1 MTAYINLAEYC
12 HTFFAI
18 SVIALILIGA
28 YIIAA
33 AVTMRLSPV
42 YVTCSVVLTAAV
54 FIVLQSMADV
64 SLCANEADPRFSF
77 PAVILKDVPWIMVAL
92 VIVVIFAAEVL
103 CLVAVNRAGRDKLSP
118 GSVKESLDALPD
130 GVCFFSEDGRILLS
144 NRRMQH
150 ISSDIT
156 GIGILNG
163 EKLWRCI
170 EEKSVKTD
178 VSDGLVIFTSDSKVW
193 NVRRSEIEAEGNR
206 INEIVALDVTEQY
219 ELRRELEERNE
230 RLNSVNERLRIFS
243 RDMSRL
249 TAEKELLD
257 AKIKVHDD
265 LGRSL
270 LAFRAYLTA
279 EPPKRDRSKLLP
291 LWRYVISVMKKETV
305 PSEEW
310 DAIEKTAESLHIQIE
325 INGDLPAGL
334 ADLPVNQFG
343 DLPAGLADLP
353 AGLADLPVSGEV
365 RSAIMAAIRECL
377 TNTARH
383 ARGDRLFVLIKCG
396 AEQGADHA
404 STSGSSSASGTA
416 PCDDAP
422 HGIRIEITNNGRA
435 PLVPIQEAGGL
446 SNLRHM
452 VEREGGIMT
461 IESSPQFLLR
471 LDFKS

>member
-178 VSDGLVIFTSDSKVW
+178 VSDGLVILTSDSKVW

-279 EPPKRDRSKLLP
+279 EPSKRDRSKLLP
-291 LWRYVISVMKKETV
+291 LWRYVISVMKKETA

-334 ADLPVNQFG
+334 ADLPV
-343 DLPAGLADLP
+343 
-353 AGLADLPVSGEV
+353 SGEV

-383 ARGDRLFVLIKCG
+383 AGGDRLFILIKCG
-396 AEQGADHA
+396 A
-404 STSGSSSASGTA
+404 
-416 PCDDAP
+416 DAP

-452 VEREGGIMT
+452 VERAGGIMT

>member
-18 SVIALILIGA
+18 SAIVLILGAA

-33 AVTMRLSPV
+33 AVAMRLSRG
-42 YVTCSVVLTAAV
+42 YAACSVVLAAAV
-54 FIVLQSMADV
+54 FIILQSMADV
-64 SLCANEADPRFSF
+64 SLCANEADPRFSL
-77 PAVILKDVPWIMVAL
+77 PAVILKDVPWIIVAL
-92 VIVVIFAAEVL
+92 VMVVIFAAEVL

-178 VSDGLVIFTSDSKVW
+178 VSDGLVILTSDSKVW

-279 EPPKRDRSKLLP
+279 EPSKRDRSKLLP
-291 LWRYVISVMKKETV
+291 LWRYVISVMKKETA

-334 ADLPVNQFG
+334 ADLPV
-343 DLPAGLADLP
+343 
-353 AGLADLPVSGEV
+353 SGEV

-383 ARGDRLFVLIKCG
+383 AGGDRLFVLIKCG

-452 VEREGGIMT
+452 VERAGGIMT

>member
-18 SVIALILIGA
+18 SAIVLILGAA

-33 AVTMRLSPV
+33 AVAMRLSRG
-42 YVTCSVVLTAAV
+42 YATCSVVLAAAV
-54 FIVLQSMADV
+54 FIILQSMADV
-64 SLCANEADPRFSF
+64 SLCANEVDPRFSL
-77 PAVILKDVPWIMVAL
+77 PAVILKDVPWIIVAL
-92 VIVVIFAAEVL
+92 VMVVIFAAEVL

-178 VSDGLVIFTSDSKVW
+178 VSDGLVILTSDSKVW

-279 EPPKRDRSKLLP
+279 EPSKRDRSKLLP
-291 LWRYVISVMKKETV
+291 LWRYVISVMKKETA

-325 INGDLPAGL
+325 ING
-334 ADLPVNQFG
+334 
-343 DLPAGLADLP
+343 DLP

-416 PCDDAP
+416 PCADAP
-422 HGIRIEITNNGRA
+422 HGIRVEITNNGRM
-435 PLVPIQEAGGL
+435 PLTPVQEAGGL

-452 VEREGGIMT
+452 VERAGGNMT

>member
-18 SVIALILIGA
+18 SAIVLILGAA

-33 AVTMRLSPV
+33 AVAMRLSRG
-42 YVTCSVVLTAAV
+42 YAACSVVLAAAV
-54 FIVLQSMADV
+54 FIILQSMADV
-64 SLCANEADPRFSF
+64 SLCANEADPRFSL
-77 PAVILKDVPWIMVAL
+77 PAVILKDVPWIIVAL
-92 VIVVIFAAEVL
+92 VMVVIFAAEVL

-178 VSDGLVIFTSDSKVW
+178 VSDGLVILTSDSKVW

-279 EPPKRDRSKLLP
+279 EPSKRDRSKLLP
-291 LWRYVISVMKKETV
+291 LWRYVISVMKKETA

-353 AGLADLPVSGEV
+353 VSGAA

-383 ARGDRLFVLIKCG
+383 AGGDRLFVLIKCG
-396 AEQGADHA
+396 VEQGADHA
-404 STSGSSSASGTA
+404 STSGNPSASGTA
-416 PCDDAP
+416 PCADAP
-422 HGIRIEITNNGRA
+422 HGIRVEITNNGRM
-435 PLVPIQEAGGL
+435 PLTPVQEAGGL
-446 SNLRHM
+446 SNLRRM
-452 VEREGGIMT
+452 VERAGGNMT

-471 LDFKS
+471 LDFKF

>member
-18 SVIALILIGA
+18 SAIVLILGAA

-33 AVTMRLSPV
+33 AVAMRLSRG
-42 YVTCSVVLTAAV
+42 YATCSVVLAAAV
-54 FIVLQSMADV
+54 FIILQSMADV
-64 SLCANEADPRFSF
+64 SLCANEADPRFSL
-77 PAVILKDVPWIMVAL
+77 PAVILKDVPWIIVAL

-178 VSDGLVIFTSDSKVW
+178 VSDGLVILTSDSKVW

-279 EPPKRDRSKLLP
+279 EPSKRDRSKLLP
-291 LWRYVISVMKKETV
+291 LWRYVISVMKKETA

-343 DLPAGLADLP
+343 DLP

-404 STSGSSSASGTA
+404 STSGNPSASGTA
-416 PCDDAP
+416 PCADAP
-422 HGIRIEITNNGRA
+422 HGIRVEITNNGRA

-452 VEREGGIMT
+452 VERAGGIMT

>member
-18 SVIALILIGA
+18 SAIVLILGAA

-33 AVTMRLSPV
+33 AVAMRLSRG
-42 YVTCSVVLTAAV
+42 YVTCSVVLAAAV
-54 FIVLQSMADV
+54 FIILQSMADV
-64 SLCANEADPRFSF
+64 SLCANEADPRFSL

-92 VIVVIFAAEVL
+92 VMVVIFAAEVL

-178 VSDGLVIFTSDSKVW
+178 VSDGLVILTSDSKVW

-279 EPPKRDRSKLLP
+279 EPSKRDRSKLLP
-291 LWRYVISVMKKETV
+291 LWRYVISVMKKETA

-325 INGDLPAGL
+325 ING
-334 ADLPVNQFG
+334 
-343 DLPAGLADLP
+343 DLP

-404 STSGSSSASGTA
+404 STSGSPSASGTA

-422 HGIRIEITNNGRA
+422 HGIRVEITNNGRV
-435 PLVPIQEAGGL
+435 PLTPVQEAGGL
-446 SNLRHM
+446 SNLRRM
-452 VEREGGIMT
+452 VERAGGIMT

>member
-18 SVIALILIGA
+18 SAIVLILGAA

-33 AVTMRLSPV
+33 AVAMRLSRG
-42 YVTCSVVLTAAV
+42 YATCSVVLAAAV
-54 FIVLQSMADV
+54 FIILQSMADV
-64 SLCANEADPRFSF
+64 SLCANEADPRFSL
-77 PAVILKDVPWIMVAL
+77 PAVILKDVPWIIVAL
-92 VIVVIFAAEVL
+92 VMVVIFAAEVL

-279 EPPKRDRSKLLP
+279 EPSKRDRSKLLP
-291 LWRYVISVMKKETV
+291 LWRYVISVMKKETSQ
-305 PSEEW
+305 SEEW
-310 DAIEKTAESLHIQIE
+310 DAIDKTAESLNIKIE
-325 INGDLPAGL
+325 FTVDLHAGL
-334 ADLPVNQFG
+334 AGLPVNQFG

-353 AGLADLPVSGEV
+353 VSGAA

-383 ARGDRLFVLIKCG
+383 AGGDRLFVLIKCG
-396 AEQGADHA
+396 VEQGADHA
-404 STSGSSSASGTA
+404 STSGNPSASGTA
-416 PCDDAP
+416 PCADAP
-422 HGIRIEITNNGRA
+422 HGIRVEITNNGRM
-435 PLVPIQEAGGL
+435 PLTPVQEAGGL
-446 SNLRHM
+446 SNLRRM
-452 VEREGGIMT
+452 VERAGGNMT

-471 LDFKS
+471 LDFKF

>member
-18 SVIALILIGA
+18 SAIVLILGAA

-33 AVTMRLSPV
+33 AVAMRLSRG
-42 YVTCSVVLTAAV
+42 YATCSVVLAAAV
-54 FIVLQSMADV
+54 FIILQSMADV
-64 SLCANEADPRFSF
+64 SLCANEVDPRFSL
-77 PAVILKDVPWIMVAL
+77 PAVILKDVPWIIVAL
-92 VIVVIFAAEVL
+92 VMVVIFAAEVL

-178 VSDGLVIFTSDSKVW
+178 VSDGLVILTSDSKVW

-279 EPPKRDRSKLLP
+279 EPSKRDRSKLLP

-325 INGDLPAGL
+325 ING
-334 ADLPVNQFG
+334 
-343 DLPAGLADLP
+343 DLP

-404 STSGSSSASGTA
+404 STSGSPSASGTA

-452 VEREGGIMT
+452 VERAGGIMT

>member
-1 MTAYINLAEYC
+1 
-12 HTFFAI
+12 
-18 SVIALILIGA
+18 
-28 YIIAA
+28 
-33 AVTMRLSPV
+33 
-42 YVTCSVVLTAAV
+42 
-54 FIVLQSMADV
+54 
-64 SLCANEADPRFSF
+64 
-77 PAVILKDVPWIMVAL
+77 
-92 VIVVIFAAEVL
+92 
-103 CLVAVNRAGRDKLSP
+103 
-118 GSVKESLDALPD
+118 
-130 GVCFFSEDGRILLS
+130 
-144 NRRMQH
+144 MQH

-178 VSDGLVIFTSDSKVW
+178 VSDGLVILTSDSKVW

-279 EPPKRDRSKLLP
+279 EPSKRDRSKLLP
-291 LWRYVISVMKKETV
+291 LWRYVISVMKKETA

-325 INGDLPAGL
+325 ING
-334 ADLPVNQFG
+334 
-343 DLPAGLADLP
+343 DLP

>member
-18 SVIALILIGA
+18 SAIVLILGAA

-33 AVTMRLSPV
+33 AATMRLSRG
-42 YVTCSVVLTAAV
+42 YVTCSVVLAAAV
-54 FIVLQSMADV
+54 FIILQSMADV
-64 SLCANEADPRFSF
+64 SLCANEADPRFSL
-77 PAVILKDVPWIMVAL
+77 PAVILKDVPWIIVAL
-92 VIVVIFAAEVL
+92 VMVVIFAAEVL
-103 CLVAVNRAGRDKLSP
+103 CLVEVDRAGRDKLSP

-170 EEKSVKTD
+170 EEKSVKMD

-279 EPPKRDRSKLLP
+279 EPSKRDRSKLLP
-291 LWRYVISVMKKETV
+291 LWRYVISVMKKETA

-334 ADLPVNQFG
+334 ADLPV
-343 DLPAGLADLP
+343 
-353 AGLADLPVSGEV
+353 SGAA

-383 ARGDRLFVLIKCG
+383 AGGDRLFVLIKCG
-396 AEQGADHA
+396 VEQGADHA
-404 STSGSSSASGTA
+404 STSGNPSASGTA
-416 PCDDAP
+416 PCADAP
-422 HGIRIEITNNGRA
+422 HGIRVEITNNGRM
-435 PLVPIQEAGGL
+435 PLTPVQEAGGL

-452 VEREGGIMT
+452 VERAGGNMT

>member
-1 MTAYINLAEYC
+1 MNAYISLPEYC

-178 VSDGLVIFTSDSKVW
+178 VSDGLVILTSDSKVW

-279 EPPKRDRSKLLP
+279 EPSKRDRSKLLP

-334 ADLPVNQFG
+334 ADLPV
-343 DLPAGLADLP
+343 
-353 AGLADLPVSGEV
+353 SGEV

-396 AEQGADHA
+396 A
-404 STSGSSSASGTA
+404 
-416 PCDDAP
+416 DAP

-452 VEREGGIMT
+452 VERAGGIMT

>member
-18 SVIALILIGA
+18 SAIVLILGAA

-33 AVTMRLSPV
+33 AVAMRLSRG
-42 YVTCSVVLTAAV
+42 YAACSVVLAAAV
-54 FIVLQSMADV
+54 FIILQSMADV
-64 SLCANEADPRFSF
+64 SLCANEADPRFSL
-77 PAVILKDVPWIMVAL
+77 PAVILKDVPWIIVAL
-92 VIVVIFAAEVL
+92 VMVVIFAAEVL

-178 VSDGLVIFTSDSKVW
+178 VSDGLVILTSDSKVW

-279 EPPKRDRSKLLP
+279 EPSKRDRNKLLP
-291 LWRYVISVMKKETV
+291 LWRYVISVMKKETA

-325 INGDLPAGL
+325 ING
-334 ADLPVNQFG
+334 
-343 DLPAGLADLP
+343 DLP

-452 VEREGGIMT
+452 VERAGGIMT

>member
-18 SVIALILIGA
+18 SAIVLILGAA

-33 AVTMRLSPV
+33 AVAMRLSRG
-42 YVTCSVVLTAAV
+42 YATCSVVLAAAV
-54 FIVLQSMADV
+54 FIILQSMADV
-64 SLCANEADPRFSF
+64 SLCANEVDPRFSL
-77 PAVILKDVPWIMVAL
+77 PAVILKDVPWIIVAL
-92 VIVVIFAAEVL
+92 VMVVIFAAEVL
-103 CLVAVNRAGRDKLSP
+103 CGGAVNRAGRDKLSP

-178 VSDGLVIFTSDSKVW
+178 VSDGLVILTSDSKVW

-279 EPPKRDRSKLLP
+279 EPSKRDRNKLLP
-291 LWRYVISVMKKETV
+291 LWRYVISVMKKETA

-325 INGDLPAGL
+325 ING
-334 ADLPVNQFG
+334 
-343 DLPAGLADLP
+343 DLP

-452 VEREGGIMT
+452 VERAGGIMT

>member
-18 SVIALILIGA
+18 SAIVLILGAA

-33 AVTMRLSPV
+33 AVAMRLSRG
-42 YVTCSVVLTAAV
+42 YAACSVVLAAAV
-54 FIVLQSMADV
+54 FIILQSMADV
-64 SLCANEADPRFSF
+64 SLCANEVDPRFSL
-77 PAVILKDVPWIMVAL
+77 PAVILKDVPWIIVAL
-92 VIVVIFAAEVL
+92 VMVVIFAAEVL

-178 VSDGLVIFTSDSKVW
+178 VSDGLVILTSDSKVW

-279 EPPKRDRSKLLP
+279 EPSKRDRNKLLP
-291 LWRYVISVMKKETV
+291 LWRYVISVMKKETA

-325 INGDLPAGL
+325 INGDLP
-334 ADLPVNQFG
+334 D
-343 DLPAGLADLP
+343 
-353 AGLADLPVSGEV
+353 GLADLPVSGEV

>member
-18 SVIALILIGA
+18 SAIVLILGAA

-33 AVTMRLSPV
+33 AATMRLSRG
-42 YVTCSVVLTAAV
+42 YVTCSVVLAAAV
-54 FIVLQSMADV
+54 FIILQSMADV
-64 SLCANEADPRFSF
+64 SLCANEADPRFSL
-77 PAVILKDVPWIMVAL
+77 PAVILKDVPWIIVAL
-92 VIVVIFAAEVL
+92 VMVVIFAAEVL
-103 CLVAVNRAGRDKLSP
+103 CLVEVDRAGRDKLSP

-170 EEKSVKTD
+170 EEKSVKMD

-279 EPPKRDRSKLLP
+279 EPSKRDRSKLLP
-291 LWRYVISVMKKETV
+291 LWRYVISVMKKETA

-325 INGDLPAGL
+325 INGDLPAG
-334 ADLPVNQFG
+334 
-343 DLPAGLADLP
+343 PAG
-353 AGLADLPVSGEV
+353 LPVSGAA

-383 ARGDRLFVLIKCG
+383 AGGDRLFVLIKCG
-396 AEQGADHA
+396 VEQGADHA
-404 STSGSSSASGTA
+404 STSGNPSASGTA
-416 PCDDAP
+416 PCADAP
-422 HGIRIEITNNGRA
+422 HGIRVEITNNGRM
-435 PLVPIQEAGGL
+435 PLTPVQEAGGL

-452 VEREGGIMT
+452 VERAGGNMT

-471 LDFKS
+471 LEFKS

>member
-18 SVIALILIGA
+18 SAIVLILGAA

-33 AVTMRLSPV
+33 AATMRLSRG
-42 YVTCSVVLTAAV
+42 YVTCSVVLAAAV
-54 FIVLQSMADV
+54 FIILQSMADV
-64 SLCANEADPRFSF
+64 SLCANEADPRFSL
-77 PAVILKDVPWIMVAL
+77 PAVILKDVPWIIVAL
-92 VIVVIFAAEVL
+92 VMVVIFAAEVL

-178 VSDGLVIFTSDSKVW
+178 VSDGLVILTSDSKVW

-279 EPPKRDRSKLLP
+279 EPSKRDRSKLLP

-325 INGDLPAGL
+325 ING
-334 ADLPVNQFG
+334 
-343 DLPAGLADLP
+343 DLP

-452 VEREGGIMT
+452 VERAGGIMT

>member
-18 SVIALILIGA
+18 SAIVLILGAA

-33 AVTMRLSPV
+33 AVAMRLSRG
-42 YVTCSVVLTAAV
+42 YAACSVVLAAAV
-54 FIVLQSMADV
+54 FIILQSMADV
-64 SLCANEADPRFSF
+64 SLCANEADPRFSL
-77 PAVILKDVPWIMVAL
+77 PAVILKDVPWIIVAL

-178 VSDGLVIFTSDSKVW
+178 VSDGLVILTSDSKVW

-279 EPPKRDRSKLLP
+279 EPSKRDRSKLLP
-291 LWRYVISVMKKETV
+291 LWRYVISVMKKETA

-334 ADLPVNQFG
+334 ADLPV
-343 DLPAGLADLP
+343 
-353 AGLADLPVSGEV
+353 SGEV
-365 RSAIMAAIRECL
+365 RSAIMAAIRECM

-452 VEREGGIMT
+452 VERAGGIMT
-461 IESSPQFLLR
+461 IEGSPQFLLR

>member
-18 SVIALILIGA
+18 SAIVLILGAA

-33 AVTMRLSPV
+33 AVAMRLSRG
-42 YVTCSVVLTAAV
+42 YAACSVVLAAAV
-54 FIVLQSMADV
+54 FIILQSMADV
-64 SLCANEADPRFSF
+64 SLCANEADPRFSL
-77 PAVILKDVPWIMVAL
+77 PAVILKDVPWIIVAL
-92 VIVVIFAAEVL
+92 VMVVIFAAEVL

-178 VSDGLVIFTSDSKVW
+178 VSDGLVILTSDSKVW

-279 EPPKRDRSKLLP
+279 EPSKRDRNKLLP
-291 LWRYVISVMKKETV
+291 LWRYVISVMKKETA

-334 ADLPVNQFG
+334 ADLPV
-343 DLPAGLADLP
+343 
-353 AGLADLPVSGEV
+353 SGEV

-383 ARGDRLFVLIKCG
+383 AGGDRLFVLIKCG
-396 AEQGADHA
+396 A
-404 STSGSSSASGTA
+404 
-416 PCDDAP
+416 DAP

-452 VEREGGIMT
+452 VERAGGIMT

>member
-18 SVIALILIGA
+18 SAIVLILGAA

-33 AVTMRLSPV
+33 AATMRLSRG
-42 YVTCSVVLTAAV
+42 YVTCSVVLAAAV
-54 FIVLQSMADV
+54 FIILQSMADV
-64 SLCANEADPRFSF
+64 SLCANEADPRFSLS
-77 PAVILKDVPWIMVAL
+77 AVILKDVPWIIVAL
-92 VIVVIFAAEVL
+92 VMVVIFAAEVL
-103 CLVAVNRAGRDKLSP
+103 CLVEVDRAGRDKLSP

-279 EPPKRDRSKLLP
+279 EPSKRDRSKLLP
-291 LWRYVISVMKKETV
+291 LWRYVISVMKKETA

-325 INGDLPAGL
+325 ING
-334 ADLPVNQFG
+334 
-343 DLPAGLADLP
+343 DLP

-396 AEQGADHA
+396 A
-404 STSGSSSASGTA
+404 
-416 PCDDAP
+416 DAP

-452 VEREGGIMT
+452 VERAGGIMT

>member
-18 SVIALILIGA
+18 SAIVLILGAA

-33 AVTMRLSPV
+33 AVAMRLSRG
-42 YVTCSVVLTAAV
+42 YATCSVVLAAAV
-54 FIVLQSMADV
+54 FIILQSMADV
-64 SLCANEADPRFSF
+64 SLCANEADPRFSL
-77 PAVILKDVPWIMVAL
+77 PAVILKDVPWIIVAL
-92 VIVVIFAAEVL
+92 VMVVIFAAEVL
-103 CLVAVNRAGRDKLSP
+103 CLVAVNRAGRVKLSP

-178 VSDGLVIFTSDSKVW
+178 VSDGLVILTSDSKVW

-279 EPPKRDRSKLLP
+279 EPSKRDRSKLLP
-291 LWRYVISVMKKETV
+291 LWRYVISVMKKETA

-325 INGDLPAGL
+325 ING
-334 ADLPVNQFG
+334 
-343 DLPAGLADLP
+343 DLP

-396 AEQGADHA
+396 A
-404 STSGSSSASGTA
+404 
-416 PCDDAP
+416 DAP
-422 HGIRIEITNNGRA
+422 HGIRIEITNNGRM
-435 PLVPIQEAGGL
+435 PLTPVQEAGGL
-446 SNLRHM
+446 SNLRRM
-452 VEREGGIMT
+452 VERAGGNMT

>member
-1 MTAYINLAEYC
+1 MNAYISLPEYC

-178 VSDGLVIFTSDSKVW
+178 VSDGLVILTSDSKVW
-193 NVRRSEIEAEGNR
+193 NVRRGEIEAEGNR

-279 EPPKRDRSKLLP
+279 EPSKRDRSKLLP

-334 ADLPVNQFG
+334 ADLPV
-343 DLPAGLADLP
+343 
-353 AGLADLPVSGEV
+353 SGEV

-396 AEQGADHA
+396 A
-404 STSGSSSASGTA
+404 
-416 PCDDAP
+416 DAP

-435 PLVPIQEAGGL
+435 PLVPIQESGGL

>member
-18 SVIALILIGA
+18 SAIVLILGAA

-33 AVTMRLSPV
+33 AVAMRLSRG
-42 YVTCSVVLTAAV
+42 YAACSVVLAAAV
-54 FIVLQSMADV
+54 FIILQSMADV
-64 SLCANEADPRFSF
+64 SLCANEVDPRFSL
-77 PAVILKDVPWIMVAL
+77 PAVILKDVPWIIVAL
-92 VIVVIFAAEVL
+92 VMVVIFAAEVL

-279 EPPKRDRSKLLP
+279 EPSKRDRSKLLP
-291 LWRYVISVMKKETV
+291 LWRYVISVMKKETA

-325 INGDLPAGL
+325 ING
-334 ADLPVNQFG
+334 
-343 DLPAGLADLP
+343 DLP

-396 AEQGADHA
+396 A
-404 STSGSSSASGTA
+404 
-416 PCDDAP
+416 DAP
-422 HGIRIEITNNGRA
+422 HGIRIEITNNGRM
-435 PLVPIQEAGGL
+435 PLTPVQEAGGL

-452 VEREGGIMT
+452 VERAGGNMT

>member
-18 SVIALILIGA
+18 SAIVLILGAA

-33 AVTMRLSPV
+33 AVAMRLSRG
-42 YVTCSVVLTAAV
+42 YAACSVVLAAAV
-54 FIVLQSMADV
+54 FIILQSMADV

-77 PAVILKDVPWIMVAL
+77 PAVILKDVPWIIVAL
-92 VIVVIFAAEVL
+92 VMVVIFAAEVL

-178 VSDGLVIFTSDSKVW
+178 VSDGLVILTSDSKVW

-279 EPPKRDRSKLLP
+279 EPSKRDRSKLLP
-291 LWRYVISVMKKETV
+291 LWRYVISVMKKETA

-334 ADLPVNQFG
+334 AG
-343 DLPAGLADLP
+343 
-353 AGLADLPVSGEV
+353 LPVSGEV

-396 AEQGADHA
+396 A
-404 STSGSSSASGTA
+404 
-416 PCDDAP
+416 DAP

-452 VEREGGIMT
+452 VERAGGIMT

>member
-18 SVIALILIGA
+18 SAIVLILGAA

-33 AVTMRLSPV
+33 AATMRLSRG
-42 YVTCSVVLTAAV
+42 YVTCSVVLAAAV
-54 FIVLQSMADV
+54 FIILQSMADV
-64 SLCANEADPRFSF
+64 SLCANEADPRFSLS
-77 PAVILKDVPWIMVAL
+77 AVILKDVPWIIVAL
-92 VIVVIFAAEVL
+92 VMVVIFAAEVL
-103 CLVAVNRAGRDKLSP
+103 CLVEVDRAGRDKLSP

-130 GVCFFSEDGRILLS
+130 GVCFFSEEGRILLS

-279 EPPKRDRSKLLP
+279 EPSKRDRSKLLP
-291 LWRYVISVMKKETV
+291 LWRYVISVMKKETSQ
-305 PSEEW
+305 SEEW
-310 DAIEKTAESLHIQIE
+310 DAIDKTAESLHIQIE

-334 ADLPVNQFG
+334 ADLPV
-343 DLPAGLADLP
+343 
-353 AGLADLPVSGEV
+353 SGAA

-396 AEQGADHA
+396 VEQGADHA
-404 STSGSSSASGTA
+404 STSGNPSASGTA

-435 PLVPIQEAGGL
+435 PLTPVQEAGGL
-446 SNLRHM
+446 SNLRRM
-452 VEREGGIMT
+452 VERAGGIMT

>member
-18 SVIALILIGA
+18 SAIVLILGAA

-33 AVTMRLSPV
+33 AVAMRLSRG
-42 YVTCSVVLTAAV
+42 YATCSVVLAAAV
-54 FIVLQSMADV
+54 FIILQSMADV
-64 SLCANEADPRFSF
+64 SLCANEADPRFSL

-178 VSDGLVIFTSDSKVW
+178 VSDGLVILTSDSKVW

-279 EPPKRDRSKLLP
+279 EPSKRDRSKLLP
-291 LWRYVISVMKKETV
+291 LWRYVISVMKKETA

-325 INGDLPAGL
+325 ING
-334 ADLPVNQFG
+334 
-343 DLPAGLADLP
+343 DLP

>member
-1 MTAYINLAEYC
+1 MNAYISLPEYC

-178 VSDGLVIFTSDSKVW
+178 VSDGLVILTSDSKVW

-279 EPPKRDRSKLLP
+279 EPSKRDRSKLLP

-334 ADLPVNQFG
+334 ADLPV
-343 DLPAGLADLP
+343 
-353 AGLADLPVSGEV
+353 SGEV

-383 ARGDRLFVLIKCG
+383 ARGDRLFVLIKCD

>member
-18 SVIALILIGA
+18 SAIVLILGAA

-33 AVTMRLSPV
+33 AVTMRLSRG
-42 YVTCSVVLTAAV
+42 YVTCSVVLAAAV
-54 FIVLQSMADV
+54 FIILQSMADV
-64 SLCANEADPRFSF
+64 SLCANEVDPRFSL
-77 PAVILKDVPWIMVAL
+77 PAVILKDVPWIIVAL

-170 EEKSVKTD
+170 EEKSVNTD

-193 NVRRSEIEAEGNR
+193 NVRRGEIEAEGNR
-206 INEIVALDVTEQY
+206 INESVALDVTEQY

-279 EPPKRDRSKLLP
+279 EPSKRDRSKLLP
-291 LWRYVISVMKKETV
+291 LWRYVISVMKKETA

-334 ADLPVNQFG
+334 ADLPV
-343 DLPAGLADLP
+343 
-353 AGLADLPVSGEV
+353 SGEV

-383 ARGDRLFVLIKCG
+383 AGGDRLFVLIKCG
-396 AEQGADHA
+396 A
-404 STSGSSSASGTA
+404 
-416 PCDDAP
+416 DAP

-452 VEREGGIMT
+452 VERAGGNMT

>member
-18 SVIALILIGA
+18 SAIVLILGAA

-33 AVTMRLSPV
+33 AVAMRLSRG
-42 YVTCSVVLTAAV
+42 YAACSVVLAAAV
-54 FIVLQSMADV
+54 FIILQSMADV
-64 SLCANEADPRFSF
+64 SLCANEADPRFSL
-77 PAVILKDVPWIMVAL
+77 PAVILKDVPWIIVAL
-92 VIVVIFAAEVL
+92 VMVVIFAAEVL

-178 VSDGLVIFTSDSKVW
+178 VSDGLVILTSDSKVW

-279 EPPKRDRSKLLP
+279 EPSKRDRSKLLP
-291 LWRYVISVMKKETV
+291 LWRYVISVMKKETA

-325 INGDLPAGL
+325 ING
-334 ADLPVNQFG
+334 
-343 DLPAGLADLP
+343 DLP

-452 VEREGGIMT
+452 VERAGGIMT

>member
-18 SVIALILIGA
+18 SAIVLILGAA

-33 AVTMRLSPV
+33 AATMRLSRG
-42 YVTCSVVLTAAV
+42 YVTCSVVLAAAV
-54 FIVLQSMADV
+54 FIILQSMADV
-64 SLCANEADPRFSF
+64 SLCANEADPRFSL
-77 PAVILKDVPWIMVAL
+77 PAVILKDVPWIIVAL
-92 VIVVIFAAEVL
+92 VMVVIFAAEVL
-103 CLVAVNRAGRDKLSP
+103 CLVEVDRAGRDKLSP

-178 VSDGLVIFTSDSKVW
+178 VSDGLVILTSDSKVW

-279 EPPKRDRSKLLP
+279 EPSKRDRSKLLP
-291 LWRYVISVMKKETV
+291 LWRYVISVMKKETA

-334 ADLPVNQFG
+334 ADLPV
-343 DLPAGLADLP
+343 
-353 AGLADLPVSGEV
+353 SGAA

-383 ARGDRLFVLIKCG
+383 AGGDRLFVLIKCG
-396 AEQGADHA
+396 VEQGADHA
-404 STSGSSSASGTA
+404 STSGNPSASGTA

-452 VEREGGIMT
+452 VERAGGIMT

>member
-18 SVIALILIGA
+18 SAIVLILGAA

-33 AVTMRLSPV
+33 AVAMRLSRG
-42 YVTCSVVLTAAV
+42 YATCSVVLAAAV
-54 FIVLQSMADV
+54 FIILQSMADV
-64 SLCANEADPRFSF
+64 SLCANEVDPRFSL
-77 PAVILKDVPWIMVAL
+77 PAVILKDVPWIIVAL
-92 VIVVIFAAEVL
+92 VMVVIFAAEVL

-178 VSDGLVIFTSDSKVW
+178 VSDGLVILTSDSKVW

-279 EPPKRDRSKLLP
+279 EPSKRDRSKLLP

-334 ADLPVNQFG
+334 ADLPV
-343 DLPAGLADLP
+343 
-353 AGLADLPVSGEV
+353 SGEV

-396 AEQGADHA
+396 A
-404 STSGSSSASGTA
+404 
-416 PCDDAP
+416 DAP

-435 PLVPIQEAGGL
+435 PLVPVQEAGGL

-452 VEREGGIMT
+452 VERAGGIMT

>member
-18 SVIALILIGA
+18 SAIVLILGAA

-33 AVTMRLSPV
+33 AVAMRLSRG
-42 YVTCSVVLTAAV
+42 YATCSVVLAAAV
-54 FIVLQSMADV
+54 FIILQSMADV
-64 SLCANEADPRFSF
+64 SLCANEADPRFSL
-77 PAVILKDVPWIMVAL
+77 PAVILKDVPWIIVAL
-92 VIVVIFAAEVL
+92 VMVVIFAAEVL

-178 VSDGLVIFTSDSKVW
+178 VSDGLVILTSDSKVW

-279 EPPKRDRSKLLP
+279 EPSKRDRNKLLP
-291 LWRYVISVMKKETV
+291 LWRYVISVMKKETA

-334 ADLPVNQFG
+334 ADLPV
-343 DLPAGLADLP
+343 
-353 AGLADLPVSGEV
+353 SGEV

-383 ARGDRLFVLIKCG
+383 AGGDRLFILIKCG
-396 AEQGADHA
+396 A
-404 STSGSSSASGTA
+404 
-416 PCDDAP
+416 DAP

-452 VEREGGIMT
+452 VERAGGIMT

>member
-18 SVIALILIGA
+18 SAIVLILGAA

-33 AVTMRLSPV
+33 AVAMRLSRG
-42 YVTCSVVLTAAV
+42 YATCSVVLVAAV
-54 FIVLQSMADV
+54 FIILQSMADV
-64 SLCANEADPRFSF
+64 SLCANEADPRFSL
-77 PAVILKDVPWIMVAL
+77 PAVILKDVPWIIVAL
-92 VIVVIFAAEVL
+92 VMVVIFAAEVL

-130 GVCFFSEDGRILLS
+130 GVCFFSEEGRILLS

-178 VSDGLVIFTSDSKVW
+178 VSDGLVILTSDSKVW

-279 EPPKRDRSKLLP
+279 EPSKRDRSKLLP
-291 LWRYVISVMKKETV
+291 LWRYVISVMKKETSQ
-305 PSEEW
+305 SEEW
-310 DAIEKTAESLHIQIE
+310 DAIDKTAESLHIQIE

-334 ADLPVNQFG
+334 ADLPV
-343 DLPAGLADLP
+343 
-353 AGLADLPVSGEV
+353 SGAA

-383 ARGDRLFVLIKCG
+383 AGGDRLFVLIKCG
-396 AEQGADHA
+396 VEQGADHA
-404 STSGSSSASGTA
+404 STSGNPSASGTA

-435 PLVPIQEAGGL
+435 PLTPVQEAGGL
-446 SNLRHM
+446 SNLRRM
-452 VEREGGIMT
+452 VERAGGIMT

>member
-18 SVIALILIGA
+18 SAIVLILGAA

-33 AVTMRLSPV
+33 AVAMRLSRG
-42 YVTCSVVLTAAV
+42 YATCSVVLAAAV
-54 FIVLQSMADV
+54 FIILQSMADV
-64 SLCANEADPRFSF
+64 SLCANEVDPRFSL
-77 PAVILKDVPWIMVAL
+77 PAVILKDVPWIIVAL
-92 VIVVIFAAEVL
+92 VMVVIFAAEVL
-103 CLVAVNRAGRDKLSP
+103 CLVAVNRAGCDKLSP

-178 VSDGLVIFTSDSKVW
+178 VSDGLVILTSDSKVW

-279 EPPKRDRSKLLP
+279 EPSKRDRSKLLP
-291 LWRYVISVMKKETV
+291 LWRYVISVMKKETA

-334 ADLPVNQFG
+334 AG
-343 DLPAGLADLP
+343 
-353 AGLADLPVSGEV
+353 LPVSGEV

-396 AEQGADHA
+396 A
-404 STSGSSSASGTA
+404 
-416 PCDDAP
+416 DAP

-452 VEREGGIMT
+452 VERAGGIMT

>member
-18 SVIALILIGA
+18 SAIVLILGAA

-33 AVTMRLSPV
+33 AVAMRLSRG
-42 YVTCSVVLTAAV
+42 YATCSVVLAAAV
-54 FIVLQSMADV
+54 FIILQSMADV
-64 SLCANEADPRFSF
+64 SLCANEADPRFSL
-77 PAVILKDVPWIMVAL
+77 PAVILKDVPWIIVAL
-92 VIVVIFAAEVL
+92 VMVVIFAAEVL

-178 VSDGLVIFTSDSKVW
+178 VSDGLVILTSDSKVW

-279 EPPKRDRSKLLP
+279 EPSKRDRSKLLP
-291 LWRYVISVMKKETV
+291 LWRYVISVMKKETSQ
-305 PSEEW
+305 SEEW
-310 DAIEKTAESLHIQIE
+310 DAIDKTAESLNIKIE
-325 INGDLPAGL
+325 FTVDLHAGL
-334 ADLPVNQFG
+334 AGLPVNQFG

-353 AGLADLPVSGEV
+353 VSGAA

-383 ARGDRLFVLIKCG
+383 AGGDRLFVLIKCG
-396 AEQGADHA
+396 VEQGADHA
-404 STSGSSSASGTA
+404 STSGNPSASGTA
-416 PCDDAP
+416 PCADAP
-422 HGIRIEITNNGRA
+422 HGIRVEITNNGRM
-435 PLVPIQEAGGL
+435 PLTPVQEAGGL
-446 SNLRHM
+446 SNLRRM
-452 VEREGGIMT
+452 VERAGGNMT

-471 LDFKS
+471 LDFKF

>member
-18 SVIALILIGA
+18 SAIVLILGAA

-33 AVTMRLSPV
+33 AVAMRLSRG
-42 YVTCSVVLTAAV
+42 YAACSVVLAAAV
-54 FIVLQSMADV
+54 FIILQSMADV
-64 SLCANEADPRFSF
+64 SLCANEADPRFSL
-77 PAVILKDVPWIMVAL
+77 PAVILKDVPWIIVAL
-92 VIVVIFAAEVL
+92 VMVVIFAAEVL

-178 VSDGLVIFTSDSKVW
+178 VSDGLVILTSDSKVW

-279 EPPKRDRSKLLP
+279 EPSKRDRNKLLP
-291 LWRYVISVMKKETV
+291 LWRYVISVMKKETA

-325 INGDLPAGL
+325 ING
-334 ADLPVNQFG
+334 
-343 DLPAGLADLP
+343 DLP

-404 STSGSSSASGTA
+404 STSGSPSASGTA

-452 VEREGGIMT
+452 VERAGGIMT

>member
-18 SVIALILIGA
+18 SAIVLILGAA

-33 AVTMRLSPV
+33 AVAMRLSRG
-42 YVTCSVVLTAAV
+42 YATCSVVLAAAV
-54 FIVLQSMADV
+54 FIILQSMADV
-64 SLCANEADPRFSF
+64 SLCANEADPRFSL
-77 PAVILKDVPWIMVAL
+77 PAVILKDVPWIIVAL
-92 VIVVIFAAEVL
+92 VMVVIFAAEVL

-279 EPPKRDRSKLLP
+279 EPSKRDRSKLLP
-291 LWRYVISVMKKETV
+291 LWRYVISVMKKETA

-334 ADLPVNQFG
+334 ADLPV
-343 DLPAGLADLP
+343 
-353 AGLADLPVSGEV
+353 SGAA

-383 ARGDRLFVLIKCG
+383 AGGDRLFVLIKCG
-396 AEQGADHA
+396 VEQGADHA
-404 STSGSSSASGTA
+404 STSGNPSASGTA

>member
-18 SVIALILIGA
+18 SAIVLILGAA

-33 AVTMRLSPV
+33 AVTMRLSRG
-42 YVTCSVVLTAAV
+42 YATCSVVLAAAV
-54 FIVLQSMADV
+54 FIILQSMADV

-170 EEKSVKTD
+170 EEKSVKTV
-178 VSDGLVIFTSDSKVW
+178 VSDGLVILTSDSKVW

-279 EPPKRDRSKLLP
+279 EPSKRDRSKLLP

-334 ADLPVNQFG
+334 ADLPV
-343 DLPAGLADLP
+343 
-353 AGLADLPVSGEV
+353 SGEV

-396 AEQGADHA
+396 A
-404 STSGSSSASGTA
+404 
-416 PCDDAP
+416 DAP

>member
-18 SVIALILIGA
+18 SAIVLILGAA

-33 AVTMRLSPV
+33 AVAMRLSRG
-42 YVTCSVVLTAAV
+42 YATCSVVLAAAV
-54 FIVLQSMADV
+54 FIILQSMADV
-64 SLCANEADPRFSF
+64 SLCANEVDPRFSL
-77 PAVILKDVPWIMVAL
+77 PAVILKDVPWIIVAL

-178 VSDGLVIFTSDSKVW
+178 VSDGLVILTSDSKVW

-279 EPPKRDRSKLLP
+279 EPSKRDRSKLLP
-291 LWRYVISVMKKETV
+291 LWRYVISVMKKETA

-334 ADLPVNQFG
+334 ADLPV
-343 DLPAGLADLP
+343 
-353 AGLADLPVSGEV
+353 SGEV

-383 ARGDRLFVLIKCG
+383 AGGDRLFVLIKCG

-404 STSGSSSASGTA
+404 STSGSPSASGTA

>member
-18 SVIALILIGA
+18 SAIVLILGAA

-33 AVTMRLSPV
+33 AVAMRLSRG
-42 YVTCSVVLTAAV
+42 YAACSVVLAAAV
-54 FIVLQSMADV
+54 FIILQSMADV
-64 SLCANEADPRFSF
+64 SLCANEADPRFSL
-77 PAVILKDVPWIMVAL
+77 PAVILKDVPWIIVAL
-92 VIVVIFAAEVL
+92 VMVVIFAAEVL

-178 VSDGLVIFTSDSKVW
+178 VSDGLVILTSDSKVW

-279 EPPKRDRSKLLP
+279 EPSKRDRSKLLP
-291 LWRYVISVMKKETV
+291 LWRYVISVMKKETA

-325 INGDLPAGL
+325 INGDLP
-334 ADLPVNQFG
+334 D
-343 DLPAGLADLP
+343 
-353 AGLADLPVSGEV
+353 GLADLPVSGEV

-396 AEQGADHA
+396 A
-404 STSGSSSASGTA
+404 
-416 PCDDAP
+416 DAP

-452 VEREGGIMT
+452 VERAGGIMT

>member
-18 SVIALILIGA
+18 SAIVLILGAA

-33 AVTMRLSPV
+33 AVAMRLSRG
-42 YVTCSVVLTAAV
+42 YATCSVVLAAAV
-54 FIVLQSMADV
+54 FIILQSMGDV
-64 SLCANEADPRFSF
+64 SLCANEADPRFSL
-77 PAVILKDVPWIMVAL
+77 PAVILKDVPWIIVAL
-92 VIVVIFAAEVL
+92 VMVVIFAAEVL

-178 VSDGLVIFTSDSKVW
+178 VSDGLVILTSDSKVW

-279 EPPKRDRSKLLP
+279 EPSKRDRSKLLP
-291 LWRYVISVMKKETV
+291 LWRYVISVMKKETA

-334 ADLPVNQFG
+334 ADLPV
-343 DLPAGLADLP
+343 
-353 AGLADLPVSGEV
+353 SGEV

-383 ARGDRLFVLIKCG
+383 AGGDRLFVLIKCG
-396 AEQGADHA
+396 A
-404 STSGSSSASGTA
+404 
-416 PCDDAP
+416 DAP

-452 VEREGGIMT
+452 VERAGGIMT